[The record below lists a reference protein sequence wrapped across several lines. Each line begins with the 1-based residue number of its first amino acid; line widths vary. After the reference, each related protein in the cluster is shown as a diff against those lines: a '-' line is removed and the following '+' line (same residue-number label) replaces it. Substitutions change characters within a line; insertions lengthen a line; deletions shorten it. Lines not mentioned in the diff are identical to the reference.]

1 MITGEKLKNARQ
13 KAGKTQEQL
22 AYEVKISPRQLS
34 RFENGENLWRY
45 NKFLRLVVRLGLY
58 KPTKDEN
65 SKED

>member
-13 KAGKTQEQL
+13 KTGKTQEQL

-45 NKFLRLVVRLGLY
+45 NKFLVYGKSLL
-58 KPTKDEN
+58 PC
-65 SKED
+65 